1 MEVDNPDSDVVHT
14 VRNLVVVDSLEPAVK
29 RIVVDRLEEEDRLEA
44 GIVVDYRNS
53 NLWKPY

>member
-1 MEVDNPDSDVVHT
+1 MEVDNPDSGVVHT
-14 VRNLVVVDSLEPAVK
+14 VRNLVVVDSLGPAVK

-44 GIVVDYRNS
+44 EIVVDYRNS